1 MCLITREYIMG
12 LENLQQFFETTP
24 SENPVIYYG
33 VHISLATCLYLAF
46 CDRAFEE
53 SSDTLHCNTEKDKSC
68 LVKLHERSAG
78 IYYVAKLIAAA
89 WI

>member
-12 LENLQQFFETTP
+12 LENLQQFFGTTP

-53 SSDTLHCNTEKDKSC
+53 SSCRYTPLQHRKRQIMPC
-68 LVKLHERSAG
+68 
-78 IYYVAKLIAAA
+78 
-89 WI
+89 